1 MAKRFD
7 RFLCIFLGH
16 NESVIMALAR
26 FISLAYG
33 SNLHPF
39 RLTQRV
45 CSATPIG
52 VVPMPGKRL
61 AFHKR
66 SDDGS
71 GKCLFYE
78 PGGTEDMMY
87 GVAYE
92 IDMAEKPILDDL
104 EGLNKGYNE
113 QQVSFPLNGVTRHA
127 LVYVAASTH
136 IDATLVPYT
145 WYKDMVVLGAR
156 YHRLPADYIAKIE
169 AVVAVLDPNPK
180 RAADRAAIV
189 KNMRVI
195 NAAQGV

>member
-1 MAKRFD
+1 
-7 RFLCIFLGH
+7 
-16 NESVIMALAR
+16 MALAR
-26 FISLAYG
+26 FITLAYG
-33 SNLHPF
+33 SNLHPL

-45 CSATPIG
+45 RSATALG

-78 PGGTEDMMY
+78 PGGTADMMF

-92 IDMAEKPILDDL
+92 IDAAEKPTLDDL
-104 EGLNKGYNE
+104 EGLGKGYNE
-113 QQVSFPLNGVTRHA
+113 QQVSFPLNGATYQA

-136 IDATLVPYT
+136 IDPTLVPYG

-156 YHRLPADYIAKIE
+156 YHRLPANYIAKIE
-169 AVVAVLDPNPK
+169 AVVAVPDTNPK
-180 RAADRAAIV
+180 RAANRAAIV
-189 KNMRVI
+189 ENMRAV
-195 NAAQGV
+195 NVSQRV

>member
-1 MAKRFD
+1 MAPP
-7 RFLCIFLGH
+7 
-16 NESVIMALAR
+16 R

-45 CSATPIG
+45 QSATPIG

-61 AFHKR
+61 AFQKR

-78 PGGTEDMMY
+78 SGDTEDMIY

-92 IDMAEKPILDDL
+92 IDMAEKPILDKL
-104 EGLNKGYNE
+104 EGLGQGYNE
-113 QQVSFPLNGVTRHA
+113 QQVSFPLNGVTCHA

-136 IDATLVPYT
+136 IDTTLVPYT

-156 YHRLPADYIAKIE
+156 YHRLPADYIAQID
-169 AVVAVLDPNPK
+169 AVISIPDPKTK

-189 KNMRVI
+189 ENMRVI
-195 NAAQGV
+195 NATQGI

>member
-1 MAKRFD
+1 
-7 RFLCIFLGH
+7 
-16 NESVIMALAR
+16 MALACV
-26 FISLAYG
+26 ISLAYG

-45 CSATPIG
+45 PSAKAIG
-52 VVPMPGKRL
+52 VVPMQGKRL

-78 PGGTEDMMY
+78 AGGAENMMF

-92 IDMAEKPILDDL
+92 IDAAEKPLLDEL
-104 EGLNKGYNE
+104 EGLGKGYNE
-113 QQVSFPLNGVTRHA
+113 QQVSFPLNGVTRQG

-136 IDATLVPYT
+136 ISATLVPYT

-156 YHRLPADYIAKIE
+156 YHQLPADYVAKIE
-169 AVVAVLDPNPK
+169 VVASIPDPNPR
-180 RAADRAAIV
+180 RAANRATIV
-189 KNMRVI
+189 ENMRAI
-195 NAAQGV
+195 NAAHGV

>member
-1 MAKRFD
+1 MMGLVR
-7 RFLCIFLGH
+7 
-16 NESVIMALAR
+16 V
-26 FISLAYG
+26 ISLAYG

-45 CSATPIG
+45 PSAKAIG
-52 VVPMPGKRL
+52 VVPMQGKRL

-78 PGGTEDMMY
+78 AGGAENMMF

-92 IDMAEKPILDDL
+92 IDAAEKPLLDER
-104 EGLNKGYNE
+104 EGLGKGYNE
-113 QQVSFPLNGVTRHA
+113 QQVSFPVNGVTHQA

-136 IDATLVPYT
+136 IDPTLVPYT

-156 YHRLPADYIAKIE
+156 YHHLPADYVAKIE
-169 AVVAVLDPNPK
+169 AVVSVRDPNP
-180 RAADRAAIV
+180 RRTGNMAAIV
-189 KNMRVI
+189 ENMRAI
-195 NAAQGV
+195 NAAHGV

>member
-1 MAKRFD
+1 M
-7 RFLCIFLGH
+7 
-16 NESVIMALAR
+16 MPLAR

-45 CSATPIG
+45 RSATPIG

-92 IDMAEKPILDDL
+92 IEMAEKPILDDL

-127 LVYVAASTH
+127 LVYEAASTH

-156 YHRLPADYIAKIE
+156 YHGLPADYIAKIE
-169 AVVAVLDPNPK
+169 AVVAVPDPKPE
-180 RAADRAAIV
+180 RAANRTAIIE
-189 KNMRVI
+189 NMRAI

>member
-1 MAKRFD
+1 M
-7 RFLCIFLGH
+7 
-16 NESVIMALAR
+16 MALAR
-26 FISLAYG
+26 VISLAYG

-45 CSATPIG
+45 SSAKAIG
-52 VVPMPGKRL
+52 VVPMQGKRL

-78 PGGTEDMMY
+78 AGGAENMMF

-92 IDMAEKPILDDL
+92 IDAAEKPLLDEL
-104 EGLNKGYNE
+104 EGLGKGYDE
-113 QQVSFPLNGVTRHA
+113 QQVSFPLNGVTRQA

-136 IDATLVPYT
+136 IDPTLVPYT

-156 YHRLPADYIAKIE
+156 YHHLPADYVAKIE
-169 AVVAVLDPNPK
+169 AVVSVPDPNP
-180 RAADRAAIV
+180 RRTANMAAIV
-189 KNMRVI
+189 ENMRAI
-195 NAAQGV
+195 NAAHGV

>member
-1 MAKRFD
+1 MGAYGII
-7 RFLCIFLGH
+7 CT
-16 NESVIMALAR
+16 IMAPAR
-26 FISLAYG
+26 IISLAYG

-45 CSATPIG
+45 PSATPIG

-61 AFHKR
+61 VFHKK

-78 PGGTEDMMY
+78 PGGTEDTMF

-92 IDMAEKPILDDL
+92 IDAAEKPMLDDL
-104 EGLNKGYNE
+104 EGLGKGYNE
-113 QQVSFPLNGVTRHA
+113 QQVSFPLNGVTLHA

-156 YHRLPADYIAKIE
+156 YHRLPADYIGKIE
-169 AVVAVLDPNPK
+169 AVVAVPDPNPK
-180 RAADRAAIV
+180 RAANRAAIV
-189 KNMRVI
+189 ENMRAI

>member
-1 MAKRFD
+1 
-7 RFLCIFLGH
+7 
-16 NESVIMALAR
+16 MALAR

-45 CSATPIG
+45 PSATPIG
-52 VVPMPGKRL
+52 VVSMPGKRL

-78 PGGTEDMMY
+78 LESTEDTMY

-113 QQVSFPLNGVTRHA
+113 QQVSVTLNGATHHS

-136 IDATLVPYT
+136 INPTLVPYT

-156 YHRLPADYIAKIE
+156 YHGLPADYIAKIE
-169 AVVAVLDPNPK
+169 SVVAVPDHNPK
-180 RAADRAAIV
+180 RAASRATIV
-189 KNMRVI
+189 ENMRAI
-195 NAAQGV
+195 NASQGV